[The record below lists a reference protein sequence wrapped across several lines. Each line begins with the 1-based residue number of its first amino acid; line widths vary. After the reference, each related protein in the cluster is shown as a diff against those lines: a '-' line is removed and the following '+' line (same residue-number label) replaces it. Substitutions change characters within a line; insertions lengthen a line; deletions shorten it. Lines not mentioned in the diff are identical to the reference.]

1 MKTLAD
7 KTREYWALMRAW
19 NGASGPKDGITTG
32 CALKDLSDMQSEL
45 GPHRKLSEKVSDLR
59 WSIIMGDS
67 RKTANSGK

>member
-7 KTREYWALMRAW
+7 KTREYWTLMRIW
-19 NGASGPKDGITTG
+19 NGTSGLKDGITTG
-32 CALKDLSDMQSEL
+32 CALKDLSEMQSEL

-67 RKTANSGK
+67 HKTAKSGE